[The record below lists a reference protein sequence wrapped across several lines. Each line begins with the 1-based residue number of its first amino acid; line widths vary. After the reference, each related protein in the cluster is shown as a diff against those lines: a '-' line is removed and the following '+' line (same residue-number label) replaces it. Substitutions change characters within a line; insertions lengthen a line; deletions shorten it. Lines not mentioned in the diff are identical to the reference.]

1 MSAGTPEALPAP
13 SPPRADPAA
22 LRRLVLGLGAAGFA
36 STFTMRAFD
45 PLVPTLA
52 AEFGQSITTTA
63 TVATA
68 FSFAYALGQP
78 FLGPL
83 ADSAGKTRTVKLSLL
98 LLALL
103 SVLVA
108 LAFSFGALAG
118 FRALTGVV
126 AGGIIP
132 VAMATIGDRAP
143 MAQRQIV
150 LGRFLVTMIVG
161 QMAGAAFSGVVG
173 DWLGWRAVFLLAG
186 GIAALAL
193 ALLWLAIR
201 RDPPEPSAKP
211 SLAGAITN
219 YRAVFANPRTLKL
232 YGLVILEGALVFGI
246 PPYVAAIL
254 EARTGA
260 GASEAGFV
268 IGGAGLGGI
277 LYGLTTRQL
286 VQRLGPAR
294 MSVVGGLIM
303 ALAWLAF
310 ALPLPWW
317 TGIGFFVVQGF
328 GFFLMHGTFQVQ
340 ATELAPEARGSAVAL
355 FACALF
361 LGHALGPLL
370 FAGIFTAIGSK
381 PQALLVFAGGIAALG
396 MLAPRLLGLG
406 R

>member
-1 MSAGTPEALPAP
+1 MSDRPAQEQA
-13 SPPRADPAA
+13 ADLAA
-22 LRRLVLGLGAAGFA
+22 LKRLVLGLGAAGFA

-78 FLGPL
+78 FLGPI
-83 ADSAGKTRTVKLSLL
+83 ADAAGKTRMVKLSLL

-103 SVLVA
+103 SGLVA
-108 LAFSFGALAG
+108 LAFSFGALAA

-173 DWLGWRAVFLLAG
+173 DMFGWRAVFILAG
-186 GIAALAL
+186 VIALLAL
-193 ALLWLAIR
+193 ALLALAIR
-201 RDPPEPSAKP
+201 RDPPEAFARPSIA
-211 SLAGAITN
+211 SAMTN
-219 YRAVFANPRTLKL
+219 YRAVFANPKTLAL
-232 YGLVILEGALVFGI
+232 YGLVIAEGALVFGI

-254 EARTGA
+254 EARSGA
-260 GASEAGFV
+260 GATEAGFV

-277 LYGLTTRQL
+277 LYGLTTRLL
-286 VQRLGPAR
+286 VQRLGPAK
-294 MSVVGGLIM
+294 MSVLGGALM

-317 TGIGFFVVQGF
+317 TGLAFFIAQGF

-370 FAGIFTAIGSK
+370 FAGIFTLLGSK
-381 PQALLVFAGGIAALG
+381 PLAFVVFAGSIVTLG
-396 MLAPRLLGLG
+396 WLAPRMLGLG
-406 R
+406 L

>member
-1 MSAGTPEALPAP
+1 VS
-13 SPPRADPAA
+13 DPAGGAQRAA
-22 LRRLVLGLGAAGFA
+22 LTRLVLGLGAAGFA

-78 FLGPL
+78 FLGPI
-83 ADSAGKTRTVKLSLL
+83 ADSAGKTRMVKLALVSL
-98 LLALL
+98 AAL

-108 LAFSFGALAG
+108 FAFSFTTLALL
-118 FRALTGVV
+118 RALTGIV

-132 VAMATIGDRAP
+132 IAMATIGDRAP
-143 MAQRQIV
+143 MSERQVV

-161 QMAGAAFSGVVG
+161 QMAGAAFSGVVA
-173 DWLGWRAVFLLAG
+173 DAFGWRAVFFLAGAVALLALG
-186 GIAALAL
+186 
-193 ALLWLAIR
+193 LLWLAIR
-201 RDPPEPSAKP
+201 RDPPEPAARP
-211 SLAGAITN
+211 SLSGAITN
-219 YRAVFANPRTLKL
+219 YRKVFANPQTLVL
-232 YGLVILEGALVFGI
+232 YGIVIIEGALVFGI

-260 GASEAGFV
+260 GPSEAGFV

-277 LYGLTTRQL
+277 VYGLTTRLL
-286 VQRLGPAR
+286 VQRLGLAK
-294 MSVVGGLIM
+294 MSVLGGCVM
-303 ALAWLAF
+303 ALGWLAF

-317 TGIGFFVVQGF
+317 TGILFFTLQGF

-361 LGHALGPLL
+361 IGHAIGPLL
-370 FAGIFTAIGSK
+370 FAAAFSLTGEK
-381 PQALLVFAGGIAALG
+381 PLALVLFAGGIAVLG
-396 MLAPRLLGLG
+396 MTAPRVLQLS

>member
-1 MSAGTPEALPAP
+1 VS
-13 SPPRADPAA
+13 DPAGGAQRAA
-22 LRRLVLGLGAAGFA
+22 LTRLVLGLGAAGFA

-68 FSFAYALGQP
+68 FSFSYALGQP
-78 FLGPL
+78 FLGPI
-83 ADSAGKTRTVKLSLL
+83 ADSAGKTRMVKLALVSL
-98 LLALL
+98 AAL

-108 LAFSFGALAG
+108 FAFSFTTLALL
-118 FRALTGVV
+118 RALTGIV

-132 VAMATIGDRAP
+132 IAMATIGDRAP
-143 MAQRQIV
+143 MSERQVV

-161 QMAGAAFSGVVG
+161 QMAGAAFSGLVA
-173 DWLGWRAVFLLAG
+173 DAFGWRAVFFLAGAVALLALG
-186 GIAALAL
+186 
-193 ALLWLAIR
+193 LLWLAIM
-201 RDPPEPSAKP
+201 RDPPEPAARP
-211 SLAGAITN
+211 SLSGAITN
-219 YRAVFANPRTLKL
+219 YRKVFANPQTLVL
-232 YGLVILEGALVFGI
+232 YGIVIIEGALVFGI

-260 GASEAGFV
+260 GPSEAGFV

-277 LYGLTTRQL
+277 VYGLTTRLL
-286 VQRLGPAR
+286 VQRLGLAK
-294 MSVVGGLIM
+294 MSVLGGCVM
-303 ALAWLAF
+303 ALGWLAF

-317 TGIGFFVVQGF
+317 TGILFFTLQGF

-361 LGHALGPLL
+361 IGHALGPLL
-370 FAGIFTAIGSK
+370 FAAAFSLTGEK
-381 PQALLVFAGGIAALG
+381 PLALVLFAGGIAVLG
-396 MLAPRLLGLG
+396 MTAPRVLQLS

>member
-1 MSAGTPEALPAP
+1 MSQAP
-13 SPPRADPAA
+13 PDAAPDTGKAA
-22 LRRLVLGLGAAGFA
+22 LNRLVLGLGAAGFA

-83 ADSAGKTRTVKLSLL
+83 ADAAGKTRTVKVSLA
-98 LLALL
+98 LLAIL

-108 LAFSFGALAG
+108 LAFSFGALAA
-118 FRALTGVV
+118 FRALTGIV

-143 MAQRQIV
+143 MNERQIV

-173 DWLGWRAVFLLAG
+173 DMFGWRAVFLLAG
-186 GIAALAL
+186 GVAMLAL
-193 ALLWLAIR
+193 GLLWFAIR
-201 RDPPEPSAKP
+201 HDPIEASERPSV
-211 SLAGAITN
+211 AGAIAN

-232 YGLVILEGALVFGI
+232 YALVIIEGALVFGI

-254 EARTGA
+254 EARTGV
-260 GASEAGFV
+260 GATEAGFV

-294 MSVVGGLIM
+294 MAVLGGILM
-303 ALAWLAF
+303 GLAMLAF
-310 ALPLPWW
+310 STSMPWW
-317 TGIGFFVVQGF
+317 TGIIFFIVQGF
-328 GFFLMHGTFQVQ
+328 GFFLMHGTLQVQ
-340 ATELAPEARGSAVAL
+340 ATELAPQARGSAVAL

-361 LGHALGPLL
+361 IGHALGPLL
-370 FAGIFTAIGSK
+370 FAATFALIGSK
-381 PQALLVFAGGIAALG
+381 ELALLVFAAGIAI
-396 MLAPRLLGLG
+396 LGLVTPRVLKLG